1 MIDNRYNAFA
11 RSPHGRTFIIAFDTI
26 YDNAVAHCEQV
37 CQSPYNDWGVE
48 RTTRDGDVWYIKT
61 TPIAHIAPFS
71 TNLQGY
77 HAYSKDFTRLKAR
90 RLEALGVRVQ
100 LNGRYHGEPPL
111 TDEQKAALERI
122 RQDAAKMADYAQHM
136 NLELYPYEP
145 LPFQQLIE
153 QIQAGLLRLNLSI
166 KENEG

>member
-11 RSPHGRTFIIAFDTI
+11 RSPQGRAFIIAFDTT

-37 CQSPYNDWGVE
+37 CQSPYNDWGIEKVN
-48 RTTRDGDVWYIKT
+48 RAGDVWYANT
-61 TPIAHIAPFS
+61 LPIAHIAPFS
-71 TNLQGY
+71 VDLQGH

-111 TDEQKAALERI
+111 TDEQKANLERI
-122 RQDAAKMADYAQHM
+122 RQDAVKMCDYAQHTS
-136 NLELYPYEP
+136 LELYPYEP

-153 QIQAGLLRLNLSI
+153 QIQAAILQLNGSV
-166 KENEG
+166 KAVEF